1 MVGTSGLTQI
11 DRQDWI
17 MRGFGLGQQVMAKFN
32 YFLIL
37 WVIIL
42 G

>member
-1 MVGTSGLTQI
+1 MMGTSGLTQI

-17 MRGFGLGQQVMAKFN
+17 MRGGQQVGKMVKLN
-32 YFLIL
+32 YFLML